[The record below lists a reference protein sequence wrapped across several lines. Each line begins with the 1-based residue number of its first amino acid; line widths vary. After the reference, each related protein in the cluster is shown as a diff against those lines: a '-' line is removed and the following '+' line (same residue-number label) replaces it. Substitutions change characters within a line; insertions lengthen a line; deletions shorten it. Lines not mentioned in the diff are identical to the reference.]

1 MGWDKTYCLQFLSEF
16 DEIYFFGDKT
26 YDGGNDFEIANSPKI
41 KKSFTVT
48 NPKDTLGFVE
58 ELLQQLE

>member
-1 MGWDKTYCLQFLSEF
+1 MGWDKTYCLQFLSDF

-26 YDGGNDFEIANSPKI
+26 HEGGNDFEIANSPKI

-48 NPKDTLGFVE
+48 SPKDTLDFVE
-58 ELLQQLE
+58 RLLEQSD